1 MGIHVQKSKQVCQMN
16 TSRFLL
22 MGVVLT
28 ALLTGCSTRDIA
40 YIHDAP
46 RDSSEVLTGQFT
58 KGIQPND
65 QLHIYVESATPE
77 SAVQFNQETNR
88 TADFGTA
95 RTSGTSSNMGYLVN
109 QDGDIVFP
117 ILGRLHVAG
126 MTHRELAAMLE
137 QRLISEGYITDPVV
151 TVRLLNFKVSILGDV
166 AHPTQLH
173 IDGERVTIF
182 EALSMAG
189 DLTIYGQRK
198 NVTVVREENGI
209 RTIGTLDLS
218 SKEVF
223 NSPYYYLHQNDMVY
237 VEPNKKKKRDANRD
251 MAILSV
257 VSSVTS
263 IVSLMVTIYYY
274 SYLRTRYNK

>member
-1 MGIHVQKSKQVCQMN
+1 MGDVAVLYKMYFDMKS
-16 TSRFLL
+16 SRLLL
-22 MGVVLT
+22 MGTVLA
-28 ALLTGCSTRDIA
+28 ALLAGCSTRDIA

-46 RDSSEVLTGQFT
+46 RDSTEVLSGQFT

-88 TADFGTA
+88 QVRSAAGSTI
-95 RTSGTSSNMGYLVN
+95 SGSAAGSGYLVN

-126 MTHRELAAMLE
+126 MTHRELAEMLE

-189 DLTIYGQRK
+189 DLTIYGQRR
-198 NVTVVREENGI
+198 NVTVVREENGT

-218 SKEVF
+218 SKDVF
-223 NSPYYYLHQNDMVY
+223 TSPYYYLHQNDMVY
-237 VEPNKKKKRDANRD
+237 VEPNKRRKRDSSRD
-251 MAILSV
+251 PMVLPVLST
-257 VSSVTS
+257 VTS
-263 IVSLMVTIYYY
+263 IASLMVTLYYY
-274 SYLRTRYNK
+274 NFIRERYK

>member
-1 MGIHVQKSKQVCQMN
+1 MK

-22 MGVVLT
+22 MAAVLT
-28 ALLTGCSTRDIA
+28 ALLASCSTRDIA

-46 RDSSEVLTGQFT
+46 RDSMEVLSGQFT

-65 QLHIYVESATPE
+65 LLYIYVESSTPE
-77 SAVQFNQETNR
+77 SAIQFNQETNR
-88 TADFGTA
+88 QVRSTTGTV
-95 RTSGTSSNMGYLVN
+95 TSSGNASNLGYLVN

-126 MTHRELAAMLE
+126 LTHRELASMLE
-137 QRLISEGYITDPVV
+137 QRLIGEGYITDPVV

-166 AHPTQLH
+166 SHPTQLH

-198 NVTVVREENGI
+198 NVTVVREENGT

-218 SKEVF
+218 SKDVF
-223 NSPYYYLHQNDMVY
+223 TSPYYYLHQNDMVY
-237 VEPNKKKKRDANRD
+237 VEPNKRRKRDSNREPF
-251 MAILSV
+251 IFSV
-257 VSSVTS
+257 ISTVTS
-263 IVSLMVTIYYY
+263 IASLMVTLYYY
-274 SYLRTRYNK
+274 NYIRRNR

>member
-1 MGIHVQKSKQVCQMN
+1 MGIYKNKNCQMN

-22 MGVVLT
+22 IGV
-28 ALLTGCSTRDIA
+28 LLTLLLAGCSTKDIA

-88 TADFGTA
+88 TADMGTA
-95 RTSGTSSNMGYLVN
+95 KVAGSSSNLGYLVN

-126 MTHRELAAMLE
+126 MTHRELATMLE

-166 AHPTQLH
+166 SQPTQLH

-198 NVTVVREENGI
+198 NVTVVREENGV

-251 MAILSV
+251 LTMLSV
-257 VSSVTS
+257 ISTVTS
-263 IVSLMVTIYYY
+263 IASLMMTIYYY
-274 SYLRTRYNK
+274 SFLRDRYSK

>member
-1 MGIHVQKSKQVCQMN
+1 MKSL
-16 TSRFLL
+16 RLL
-22 MGVVLT
+22 LTGAVLT
-28 ALLTGCSTRDIA
+28 AFLAGCSTRDIA

-46 RDSSEVLTGQFT
+46 RDSSEILSGQFT

-88 TADFGTA
+88 SAEVGSTRMTGAT
-95 RTSGTSSNMGYLVN
+95 SNMGYLVN

-166 AHPTQLH
+166 ARPTQLR

-182 EALSMAG
+182 EALSMVG
-189 DLTIYGQRK
+189 DLTIYGQRR
-198 NVTVVREENGI
+198 NVTIVREENGT
-209 RTIGTLDLS
+209 RTIGTLDLT
-218 SKEVF
+218 SKDVF
-223 NSPYYYLHQNDMVY
+223 SSPYYYLHQNDMVY
-237 VEPNKKKKRDANRD
+237 VEPNKRRKRDSTREP
-251 MAILSV
+251 MVFSILSTTL
-257 VSSVTS
+257 SAA
-263 IVSLMVTIYYY
+263 SLMVTLYYY
-274 SYLRTRYNK
+274 TYIRRLYDKR

>member
-1 MGIHVQKSKQVCQMN
+1 MN

-22 MGVVLT
+22 TSVVLT
-28 ALLTGCSTRDIA
+28 LLLAGCATKDVV

-46 RDSSEVLTGQFT
+46 RDTAMALSGQFT
-58 KGIQPND
+58 NGIQPND
-65 QLHIYVESATPE
+65 QLHIYVESSTPE

-88 TADFGTA
+88 T
-95 RTSGTSSNMGYLVN
+95 TSVGSMRSTGPSTTNNMGYLVN

-126 MTHRELAAMLE
+126 MTHRELASMLE

-151 TVRLLNFKVSILGDV
+151 TVRLLNFKVSLLGEV
-166 AHPTQLH
+166 SGPRQLH

-189 DLTIYGQRK
+189 DLTLYGQRK
-198 NVTVVREENGI
+198 NVTVVREENGV
-209 RTIGTLDLS
+209 RTIGTLDLT
-218 SKEVF
+218 SKDVF

-237 VEPNKKKKRDANRD
+237 VEPNKRRKRDASRD
-251 MAILSV
+251 PMILSTISTV
-257 VSSVTS
+257 LSMISVG
-263 IVSLMVTIYYY
+263 LTIYYY
-274 SYLRTRYNK
+274 TTIRQLYNK

>member
-1 MGIHVQKSKQVCQMN
+1 
-16 TSRFLL
+16 

-137 QRLISEGYITDPVV
+137 QRLIREGYITDPVV

-251 MAILSV
+251 MTILSV

-263 IVSLMVTIYYY
+263 ILSLMATLYYY
-274 SYLRTRYNK
+274 NILRERYNK